1 MHSQRLHDAQSKMPI
16 PQFILLT
23 RPKMTEYTEYT
34 SVPKIAKAAPA
45 EQSAERLNY
54 PEIMQSPGAANLQ
67 GDGFQRASSIP
78 SLVAKRDN
86 YPYPSVQIS
95 ENVFTNNN
103 FPLKFTE
110 GDLRQEIQRNE
121 KLKTEGARPIVRE
134 PVREPLREP
143 ELQGQV
149 KRQPEIRDS
158 GDKIYAPAPR
168 ALDTPSKTYEYQ
180 NLRNRSAAHSTPDA
194 ILYVPKNFD
203 SSKPINL
210 VVYNHG
216 FGSTVR
222 SSFRDSELG
231 KQMVDAPPN
240 TVLIVPEW
248 QAAAGSRGYNQGNL
262 AKPGAFR
269 GMVEEVFDKTPE
281 LRGKTMRD
289 VSKIHIVSHSAGH
302 APTETQIYQNGLSS
316 KIASITMIDS
326 TYAPQRMEPWIQ
338 SNIREL
344 ANGSKRFISISND
357 TTSQNS
363 GQANRVEQ
371 MLRRNG
377 LSANGML
384 KDFRNSGVDERSLAQ
399 YPIIFKNSPV
409 AHGAMPKA
417 YFGAIERASKR
428 W

>member
-1 MHSQRLHDAQSKMPI
+1 
-16 PQFILLT
+16 
-23 RPKMTEYTEYT
+23 MTEYTD
-34 SVPKIAKAAPA
+34 VPKIAKAAPA

-54 PEIMQSPGAANLQ
+54 PEIMQSSGAANLQ
-67 GDGFQRASSIP
+67 GDTFQRAASLP
-78 SLVAKRDN
+78 SLFSKRDS

-110 GDLRQEIQRNE
+110 ADLRQEIQRSE
-121 KLKTEGARPIVRE
+121 KLKTEVARPIVRAPE
-134 PVREPLREP
+134 VRET
-143 ELQGQV
+143 
-149 KRQPEIRDS
+149 
-158 GDKIYAPAPR
+158 GDRTLAPAAL

-180 NLRNRSAAHSTPDA
+180 NLRNRSAAHSGPDA
-194 ILYVPKNFD
+194 MLYVPKNFD

-216 FGSTVR
+216 FGSTAR

-231 KQMVDAPPN
+231 KQMANAPPN

-262 AKPGAFR
+262 SKPGAFR
-269 GMVEEVFDKTPE
+269 SMVEEVFDKTPE

-302 APTETQIYQNGLSS
+302 AATETQIYQNGLSS

-357 TTSQNS
+357 TNSQNN
-363 GQANRVEQ
+363 GQASRVEQ
-371 MLRRNG
+371 MLRRGG
-377 LSANGML
+377 LSTSSML
-384 KDFRNSGVDERSLAQ
+384 KDFKNSGLDERSLAQ
-399 YPIIFKNSPV
+399 YPIIFKSSSV
-409 AHGAMPKA
+409 AHNSMPKT
-417 YFGAIERASKR
+417 YFGAIEKASKR

>member
-1 MHSQRLHDAQSKMPI
+1 
-16 PQFILLT
+16 
-23 RPKMTEYTEYT
+23 MTEHSEYT
-34 SVPKIAKAAPA
+34 NVPRIAKAAPA
-45 EQSAERLNY
+45 EHSAERLNY
-54 PEIMQSPGAANLQ
+54 PEIMQSPGATNLH
-67 GDGFQRASSIP
+67 GDAFERAGSIP
-78 SLVAKRDN
+78 SLLSKRDN

-110 GDLRQEIQRNE
+110 ADLRQEVQRNE
-121 KLKTEGARPIVRE
+121 KLKTDGARPIVRAPE
-134 PVREPLREP
+134 ARET
-143 ELQGQV
+143 
-149 KRQPEIRDS
+149 
-158 GDKIYAPAPR
+158 GDKTVAPAAR

-180 NLRNRSAAHSTPDA
+180 NLRNRSAAHTTPDA
-194 ILYVPKNFD
+194 ILDVPKNFD
-203 SSKPINL
+203 STKPINL

-222 SSFRDSELG
+222 SAFRDGELG
-231 KQMVDAPPN
+231 KQMVNAPPN

-316 KIASITMIDS
+316 KITSITMIDS
-326 TYAPQRMEPWIQ
+326 TYAPQRMEPWIK

-357 TTSQNS
+357 TNSQNS
-363 GQANRVEQ
+363 AQASRVEQ
-371 MLRRNG
+371 MMRREG
-377 LSANGML
+377 LSTSSML
-384 KDFRNSGVDERSLAQ
+384 KDFKNSGVDERSLAH
-399 YPIIFKNSPV
+399 YPIIFKSSSVGHN
-409 AHGAMPKA
+409 AMPKT
-417 YFGAIERASKR
+417 YFGVIEKAAKH